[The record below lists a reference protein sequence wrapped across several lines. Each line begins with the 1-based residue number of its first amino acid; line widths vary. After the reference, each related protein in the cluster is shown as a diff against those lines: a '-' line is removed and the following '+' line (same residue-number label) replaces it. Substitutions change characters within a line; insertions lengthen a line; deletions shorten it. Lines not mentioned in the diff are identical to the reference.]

1 MATIAEAKA
10 VSLIEYGKGFDE
22 GSMERAFIETFT
34 AASDV
39 MGAFMIKG
47 ADRGRY
53 KFRRTAELPT
63 VAFRGFNEA
72 GNESTGKTTIH
83 EEGVFLMD
91 EYIKVD
97 RAEVDQ
103 LGEGERI
110 KQERMK
116 IISMSRHW
124 TDTFLKGDNAAD
136 QREPNG
142 IQNRFTVADKTLFH
156 NSAAS
161 GGAALSLTQLDIAMT
176 AVNGCTHII
185 CSRDLLPYW
194 MKAARDPALTNST
207 IMIDKVD
214 PMGRTDLRG
223 NPMPNISYN
232 GVPLLFGYEP
242 DDGDVILPFTEVGN
256 GGGAAQTSSIYPIA
270 MADERTFGIEG
281 TPLQVRDEGQLQGSP
296 FLSTHVKWDWGLV
309 NEHPRSGARL
319 TSITKA
325 AFVA

>member
-22 GSMERAFIETFT
+22 GTLERAFIETFT
-34 AASDV
+34 ATSDV

-47 ADRGRY
+47 VSKGEY
-53 KFRRTAELPT
+53 KFRRTAELPA
-63 VAFRGFNEA
+63 VKFRGFNEP
-72 GNESTGKTTIH
+72 GNESTGKSTIH
-83 EEGVFLMD
+83 SEGTFLMD

-97 RAEVDQ
+97 RAEVDR
-103 LGEGERI
+103 LGEGERM

-142 IQNRFTVADKTLFH
+142 IQNRFTRSDINLFH
-156 NSAAS
+156 NSTAS
-161 GGAALSLTQLDIAMT
+161 GGGPLSLEKLDIAMT
-176 AVNGCTHII
+176 AVNGVTHLIN
-185 CSRDLLPYW
+185 SRDLLPYW
-194 MKAARDPALTNST
+194 MAAARDPNLTNTT
-207 IMIDKVD
+207 IVLDKKD
-214 PMGRTDLRG
+214 PLGRVNLRG
-223 NPMPNISYN
+223 EPMPYIEYN

-242 DDGDVILPFTEVGN
+242 DEGGVILPFTEVGA

-270 MADERTFGIEG
+270 MSDERTFGIES

-309 NEHPRSGARL
+309 DEHPRSGARL

-325 AFVA
+325 KFVQ